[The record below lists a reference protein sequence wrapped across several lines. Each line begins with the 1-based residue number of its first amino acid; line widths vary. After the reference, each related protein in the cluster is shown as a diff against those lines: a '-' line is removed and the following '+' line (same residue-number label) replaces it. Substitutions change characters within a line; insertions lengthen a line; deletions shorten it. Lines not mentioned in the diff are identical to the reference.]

1 MSRYIKEF
9 ATHAEYE
16 NYIGRGD
23 FIRPNV
29 SICADNPDVGH
40 VHYNPP
46 IDPYNGYEYVDLGLP
61 SGLKWATCNV
71 GADHPYDYGDYFMWG
86 STTPDTYNTCDW
98 AHAPFNNG
106 SAVYD
111 ETYFNSVKD
120 SVCPKGILAP
130 EYDAVRAIMG
140 GGWRMPTENDFTELL
155 NNTTNAWVENY
166 EGSGING
173 RLFTSRT
180 DDSKTLFI
188 PASGFCSG
196 SSCLCRGIY
205 AYLWS
210 SSISTGR
217 PNCARFLYGNA
228 SSCSMNDSN
237 RCYGLCLRGV
247 TK

>member
-1 MSRYIKEF
+1 MKSIYEF
-9 ATHAEYE
+9 LLNEHLLKNKT
-16 NYIGRGD
+16 
-23 FIRPNV
+23 V
-29 SICADNPDVGH
+29 SSTQGM
-40 VHYNPP
+40 
-46 IDPYNGYEYVDLGLP
+46 GYVDLGLP
-61 SGLKWATCNV
+61 SGLLWATCNI
-71 GADHPYDYGDYFMWG
+71 GAKEPADHGDYFMWG
-86 STTPDTYNTCDW
+86 STGPDTDKPCDW
-98 AHAPFNNG
+98 KHSPFNDGNITYNG
-106 SAVYD
+106 KSFMEMQDKA
-111 ETYFNSVKD
+111 
-120 SVCPKGILAP
+120 CPNGILVP
-130 EYDAVRAIMG
+130 EYDAATVILG
-140 GGWRMPTENDFTELL
+140 DDWRMPTYDDFNELL

>member
-1 MSRYIKEF
+1 MNRHCIKF
-9 ATHAEYE
+9 TTHNQYE
-16 NYIGRGD
+16 E
-23 FIRPNV
+23 FIRNNDLLLPNV
-29 SICADNPDVGH
+29 SICGH
-40 VHYNPP
+40 EPIIHYNPYS
-46 IDPYNGYEYVDLGLP
+46 DPTNGYDYVNLGLP
-61 SGLKWATCNV
+61 SGLRWATCNV
-71 GADHPYDYGDYFMWG
+71 RADHPYDYGDYFMWG

-106 SAVYD
+106 SASYD

-140 GGWRMPTENDFTELL
+140 GNWRMPTENDFTELL

-188 PASGFCSG
+188 PASGYRSG
-196 SSCLCRGIY
+196 SSFGDRGSNMT
-205 AYLWS
+205 LWS
-210 SSISTGR
+210 SSINASS
-217 PNCARFLYGNA
+217 PNYARDLYGYA
-228 SSCSMNDSN
+228 SSCSMSN
-237 RCYGLCLRGV
+237 HYRYRGFCLRGV
-247 TK
+247 IEFYH